1 MIIPNGISLV
11 SVFSLLREKIT
22 YAVAL
27 RSFQPDLDLLA
38 TEHKNPS
45 GFVVR
50 KALEVCSVPVLVLFI
65 LFPAGSENTGS
76 ANLGISGPFPGR
88 QIRKG
93 NKEEELTRVRGRGIG
108 PKSAEKV

>member
-22 YAVAL
+22 YAVAV

-45 GFVVR
+45 GFVMR
-50 KALEVCSVPVLVLFI
+50 KALEVNPATDCFQFWGAGNHSLEFVDIDPVLWGTDCPV
-65 LFPAGSENTGS
+65 
-76 ANLGISGPFPGR
+76 
-88 QIRKG
+88 
-93 NKEEELTRVRGRGIG
+93 
-108 PKSAEKV
+108 